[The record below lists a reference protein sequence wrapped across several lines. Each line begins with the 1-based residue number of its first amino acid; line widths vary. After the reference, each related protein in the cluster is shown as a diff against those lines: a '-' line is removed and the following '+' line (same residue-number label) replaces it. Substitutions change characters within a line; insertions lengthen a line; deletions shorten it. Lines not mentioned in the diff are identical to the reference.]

1 MSPESNKPKRKPPNA
16 GKGRPKGS
24 KNRRTLEVEQ
34 LADKVFD
41 AAYVTALKSRIKRG
55 KAPHMETF
63 LAGHRWGL
71 PKKTVAVEGEIPPFV
86 LVVDEGDDDQSGTD

>member
-1 MSPESNKPKRKPPNA
+1 MTPESNNPKRKPPNA

-41 AAYVTALKSRIKRG
+41 AEYVRVLKARIRRG

-63 LAGHRWGL
+63 LAGHKWGL

-86 LVVDEGDDDQSGTD
+86 LVVEDDDKPATD

>member
-1 MSPESNKPKRKPPNA
+1 MTTHKLPPNA
-16 GKGRPKGS
+16 GKGRKKGS
-24 KNRRTLEVEQ
+24 KNKRTVEVEA

-41 AAYVTALKSRIKRG
+41 AAYIRKLKARIDDG

-71 PKKTVAVEGEIPPFV
+71 PKKTVAVETDIPPFV
-86 LVVDEGDDDQSGTD
+86 VVVDESDGADGQ